1 MIAWPFRHIEP
12 QAALAC
18 VTYPHHANL
27 HMIQRNPTVLVPL
40 NPERP
45 NAAAF
50 ARQHHVQNC
59 RELQIGMPGILGGDA
74 AEKYTKHL

>member
-1 MIAWPFRHIEP
+1 
-12 QAALAC
+12 
-18 VTYPHHANL
+18 
-27 HMIQRNPTVLVPL
+27 MIQRNPTVLVPL

>member
-1 MIAWPFRHIEP
+1 
-12 QAALAC
+12 
-18 VTYPHHANL
+18 
-27 HMIQRNPTVLVPL
+27 MIQRNPTVLVPL

-59 RELQIGMPGILGGDA
+59 RELQIGMPGILGGDV
-74 AEKYTKHL
+74 AEKYTKHPLNRCKNAINYKR